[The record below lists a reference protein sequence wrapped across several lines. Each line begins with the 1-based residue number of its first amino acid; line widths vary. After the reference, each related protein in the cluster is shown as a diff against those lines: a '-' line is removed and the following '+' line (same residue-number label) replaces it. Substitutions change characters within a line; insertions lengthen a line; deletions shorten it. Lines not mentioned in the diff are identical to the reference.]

1 MGKYSITEVVR
12 IGLIVVVVGLVVALF
27 VYDAAL
33 PTDSETTVYEPWNS
47 GMLIGSADAPNHLI
61 EYTDY
66 FCSFCSQFH
75 DAITD
80 EFTKTY
86 IDTGKLSYETRVVDL
101 LSGVSVNTPMGN
113 EAAYCAAEQDKY
125 WEYSDELMERIN
137 TDYFSKGIGVK
148 NVANPAKIPTLGAD
162 YFTEPASVVG
172 LDVEQFSACLSA
184 NKYADEIET
193 NSQRAVQLGV
203 SGLPY
208 IMANDYTAS
217 GFSGGGYDELKLIL
231 KAGGVE

>member
-1 MGKYSITEVVR
+1 MGKYSIMEIVR
-12 IGLIVVVVGLVVALF
+12 AVLIIAVVGLLVALF
-27 VYDAAL
+27 IYNLAL
-33 PTDSETTVYEPWNS
+33 PKDIETTTYEPWNS
-47 GMLIGSADAPNHLI
+47 AMVMGSADAPNHLI

-75 DAITD
+75 GAITD
-80 EFTKTY
+80 DFISTY
-86 IDTGKLSYETRVVDL
+86 IDTGKLSYEARVVDL

-125 WEYSDELMERIN
+125 WEYSDEIINRIN

-148 NVANPAKIPTLGAD
+148 NVANPVKIPTLSED
-162 YFTEPASVVG
+162 YFKKPAEVVG
-172 LDVEQFSACLSA
+172 LDVDRFSECLSA
-184 NKYADEIET
+184 SKYAGEIAT
-193 NSQRAVQLGV
+193 NTQRATQLGI
-203 SGLPY
+203 SGLPS